1 MSVTRQGS
9 VYMEREL
16 RQEDGWSGSMEVVM
30 GSTSLWANR
39 NRSQTKVHGWGG
51 DVETE
56 KKEYLLVTS
65 L

>member
-1 MSVTRQGS
+1 
-9 VYMEREL
+9 MEREL
-16 RQEDGWSGSMEVVM
+16 RQEDGWSGSMEVFM